1 MKHENDD
8 ILAFL
13 LINIF
18 NLAKQFYINYG
29 IFLLL
34 YITRGTYIIRTVFFF
49 LKKNETII
57 LLFGVLFPL
66 KDFLQHL
73 FKILAEVK
81 AKFNVR
87 FFKIM
92 SAIYTESKWS

>member
-34 YITRGTYIIRTVFFF
+34 YITRGTYIIRTGFFF
-49 LKKNETII
+49 LKKKRNYHSPFWGII
-57 LLFGVLFPL
+57 SIKGFPSASFQNFG
-66 KDFLQHL
+66 
-73 FKILAEVK
+73 
-81 AKFNVR
+81 
-87 FFKIM
+87 
-92 SAIYTESKWS
+92 